1 MSRYMSQTRNNELLD
16 NYCLF
21 IHNIQVQQTNMTT
34 LNTSIHNALYN
45 LITTS
50 FENEQI
56 INTRRLNSLYNRT
69 NRDFNRR
76 EFEILNNIRNTP
88 SRTRNHTAPSHI
100 NSLNFS
106 SFLNPVPVFPSSE
119 QIENATIISSYENL
133 TRRPNSLCPI
143 RNTEFNDNDTVIQ
156 LNHCGHIFY
165 INEFYCWF
173 RENVRCPLCRHD
185 IRITPDNNTET
196 NETTVPNNDNTVN
209 YQDTTNIS
217 DISNNFTS
225 SFSYNIVDNSN
236 NSINNPIESPQI
248 NAMNVLTRTLATELE
263 NQLRLPINNDISYAN
278 LELSIAL
285 IGDISTNSL

>member
-16 NYCLF
+16 NYFLF
-21 IHNIQVQQTNMTT
+21 IHNIQIQQSNMTT

-56 INTRRLNSLYNRT
+56 MNNRRSNSLYNRM
-69 NRDFNRR
+69 NRNFNRR
-76 EFEILNNIRNTP
+76 EFEILNNIGNTP
-88 SRTRNHTAPSHI
+88 NRGRIHTAPSPVT
-100 NSLNFS
+100 SLNFG

-119 QIENATIISSYENL
+119 QIENATIISSYGNL
-133 TRRPNSLCPI
+133 TRQPNSLCPI
-143 RNTEFNDNDTVIQ
+143 RNTEFDDNDTVIQ

-165 INEFYCWF
+165 INEFYGWF

-185 IRITPDNNTET
+185 IRIPRDNNIELNNTESNNVDDN
-196 NETTVPNNDNTVN
+196 NET
-209 YQDTTNIS
+209 
-217 DISNNFTS
+217 DISSNFTS
-225 SFSYNIVDNSN
+225 SFTYNILDNSN
-236 NSINNPIESPQI
+236 ISINNHFESSQI
-248 NAMNVLTRTLATELE
+248 NTMNEITRTLATELE

-285 IGDISTNSL
+285 IGDISTNSLL